1 MSQERRNSNLSVI
14 ILGNHED
21 LDQPQFSFITQDLDG
36 ESNHSVPLLM
46 QCMSHPLSDE
56 DSDTKSLTIKASI

>member
-1 MSQERRNSNLSVI
+1 MSQERGNSNLSVI

-36 ESNHSVPLLM
+36 ESNHSVSP
-46 QCMSHPLSDE
+46 PLSCVSCPLYNE
-56 DSDTKSLTIKASI
+56 DIDTKS